1 MLCRRL
7 CLALLACLALA
18 LPALAD
24 DWIAVKLRGSVEQ
37 LVDGAWVPLDRGE
50 AVPDDRP
57 VRTLANGRVEFQRGK
72 QTILL
77 GNDTQIRI
85 EDRDGEDYTIVH
97 EDGGNVEVDVEARDV
112 QHFEVRTKF
121 FAAVVKGTHFTV
133 NADAT
138 GGTVDVARGLVAVE
152 DTSTRHSTTVAVGQV
167 AAIATGREIEVFGIG
182 PLPAIY
188 DPAGVPI
195 PGTVGG
201 AERAGRPSAG
211 PKAGTG
217 AAGDD
222 LHLETVQIELGAL
235 RGADMPALQPRKPS
249 ESTWLPIGL
258 VLTAGLV
265 LGGLA
270 LLFRRVFG

>member
-1 MLCRRL
+1 MPCRRPFV
-7 CLALLACLALA
+7 ALLVSLALA
-18 LPALAD
+18 APAIAD
-24 DWIAVKLRGSVEQ
+24 DWIAVKLRGAVEQ
-37 LVDGAWVPLDRGE
+37 LVDGVWVPLDRGD

-72 QTILL
+72 ETILL

-85 EDRDGEDYTIVH
+85 EDRDGDDYTIVRQ
-97 EDGGNVEVDVEARDV
+97 DGGSVEVEVEARDV
-112 QHFEVRTKF
+112 QHFEVRTAF

-138 GGTVDVARGLVAVE
+138 GGTVDVSRGLVAVE
-152 DTSTRHSTTVAVGQV
+152 DSSTRHSTTVAVGQV

-195 PGTVGG
+195 PGTGSG
-201 AERAGRPSAG
+201 AGADRAGRPAAG
-211 PKAGTG
+211 PQAGSG
-217 AAGDD
+217 AAGEAF
-222 LHLETVQIELGAL
+222 ETVPIELGAL